1 MANLHDNKTWEI
13 YKLAKYQFVLEMI
26 GLTLKFL
33 TVLPMEAVRE
43 QQRKQQKY
51 EKQRKMLIRRK
62 DIMNQVNIGSL
73 HLAEEKEKHDLEM
86 QIENYT
92 LGDLHRN
99 INELTVGIA

>member
-1 MANLHDNKTWEI
+1 
-13 YKLAKYQFVLEMI
+13 
-26 GLTLKFL
+26 
-33 TVLPMEAVRE
+33 MEAVRE
-43 QQRKQQKY
+43 QQRRQQKY

-99 INELTVGIA
+99 INELTVSILSTKGDNLYCSLIIKVQVWMIALCL

>member
-1 MANLHDNKTWEI
+1 MQTWS
-13 YKLAKYQFVLEMI
+13 LFV
-26 GLTLKFL
+26 

-73 HLAEEKEKHDLEM
+73 HLAEEKEKHNLEM

-99 INELTVGIA
+99 LNELTVGITCETTMTTLMKSP

>member
-1 MANLHDNKTWEI
+1 
-13 YKLAKYQFVLEMI
+13 
-26 GLTLKFL
+26 
-33 TVLPMEAVRE
+33 MEAVRE

-73 HLAEEKEKHDLEM
+73 HLAEEKEKHNLEM

-99 INELTVGIA
+99 LNELTVGITCETTITTLTSSQ